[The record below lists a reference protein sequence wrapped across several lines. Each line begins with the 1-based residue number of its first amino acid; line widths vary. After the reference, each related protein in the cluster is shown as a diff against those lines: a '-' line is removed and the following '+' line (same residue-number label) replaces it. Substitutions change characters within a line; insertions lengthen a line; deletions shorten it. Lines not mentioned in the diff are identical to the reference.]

1 MSAPEPSA
9 RSHIWTMAVTHQ
21 AFRREFELAPRIVRD
36 IAPDEPERHDRAA
49 DWFAT
54 MLGFMHH
61 HHENED
67 LLMYPLL
74 AGRAEQPLLD
84 RMEVQHREL
93 ASVVDRAQER
103 LSAWRRDDPAS
114 AEALAAA
121 FDDMLPVLIEHVDA
135 EEAQVM
141 PLVGE
146 YLTAEEYGRQG
157 TRGNGADPRA
167 LMMTFGSVVEQA
179 SEREGEIMLAYPPR
193 TRASSVARV
202 GGRRVPNDGE
212 TAARRSRADLA
223 PRRARRPGVGRPG
236 GQHAAMRAVDG
247 SYLVAPN
254 SLDSPNH
261 TNQESQP

>member
-9 RSHIWTMAVTHQ
+9 RSHIPAMAVTHQ

-36 IAPDEPERHDRAA
+36 IAPDERKRHDRAA

-67 LLMYPLL
+67 VLMYPLL

-84 RMEVQHREL
+84 RMEAQHGEL
-93 ASVVDRAQER
+93 ASAVDRAQER
-103 LSAWRRDDPAS
+103 LSAWRLDDPAS
-114 AEALAAA
+114 GEALAAA
-121 FDDMLPVLIEHVDA
+121 FDDMLPILIEHVDA

-179 SEREGEIMLAYPPR
+179 SEREGEIMLAYPPNPCVER
-193 TRASSVARV
+193 GTS
-202 GGRRVPNDGE
+202 GGPTSTERW
-212 TAARRSRADLA
+212 
-223 PRRARRPGVGRPG
+223 
-236 GQHAAMRAVDG
+236 
-247 SYLVAPN
+247 
-254 SLDSPNH
+254 
-261 TNQESQP
+261 